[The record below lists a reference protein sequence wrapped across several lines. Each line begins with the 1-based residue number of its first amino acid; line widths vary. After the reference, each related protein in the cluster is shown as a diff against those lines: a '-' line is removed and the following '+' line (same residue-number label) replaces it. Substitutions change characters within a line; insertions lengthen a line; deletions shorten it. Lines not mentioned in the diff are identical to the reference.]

1 MLKRLKCYFQ
11 ILVKVLVKM
20 IIRPLDIFPKKVN
33 NNWKSWVK
41 QVPVFGFNSGK
52 YDINTVK
59 NYFVKN
65 LARISDVNVAKKENK
80 NYLAPGLSYDMWCK
94 AYGCELKKLIFPYEW
109 LDTFEK
115 LSHVGPCPR
124 ESFNNSLRQKSISED
139 RYKDFSDEFYKRK
152 CITMGDWLREYN
164 LADVVPFIEALDKT
178 RKQYHPDE
186 IDLLKDAVSIPG
198 ISMTYVLS
206 KALDLRPPN
215 EPELYAPGEPCTCTC
230 TPDCSKKV
238 CPVCKKNKTCVQF
251 IQRMKPMS
259 YLRLG

>member
-1 MLKRLKCYFQ
+1 M
-11 ILVKVLVKM
+11 
-20 IIRPLDIFPKKVN
+20 DI
-33 NNWKSWVK
+33 
-41 QVPVFGFNSGK
+41 
-52 YDINTVK
+52 K
-59 NYFVKN
+59 NY
-65 LARISDVNVAKKENK
+65 I
-80 NYLAPGLSYDMWCK
+80 APGLSYDMWCK

-124 ESFNNSLRQKSISED
+124 EFFNNSLRQTSISED
-139 RYKDFSDEFYKRK
+139 QYKDFCDEFYKRK

-178 RKQYHPDE
+178 RKQYYPDE

-198 ISMTYVLS
+198 ISMTYVLN

-238 CPVCKKNKTCVQF
+238 CPDCKKKQDMCTVHTKNEAYELLTTGMIGGPSIVFCRYAEADVSK
-251 IQRMKPMS
+251 I
-259 YLRLG
+259 